1 MNKTNW
7 IQINKKYTTFENVT
21 DEDITNLNLYTKDTE
36 GGGENA
42 NLTAVVQPSLT
53 ENKVAENTVANP
65 DVNKICIVLF
75 VK

>member
-1 MNKTNW
+1 MG
-7 IQINKKYTTFENVT
+7 
-21 DEDITNLNLYTKDTE
+21 L